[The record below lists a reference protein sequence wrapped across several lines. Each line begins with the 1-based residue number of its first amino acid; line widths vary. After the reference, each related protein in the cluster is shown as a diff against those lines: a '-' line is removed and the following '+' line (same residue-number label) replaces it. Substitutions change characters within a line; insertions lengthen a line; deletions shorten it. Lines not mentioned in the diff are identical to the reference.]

1 MFLIVDL
8 VIIVFILL
16 FAFLGYKKGFVKIA
30 LGLCTF
36 IIATIVAFLLYRPV
50 ANIVIDTTEIDESIE
65 QSIIAKVLPE
75 GVPDDTEV
83 DTSDISKTLPSFVLK
98 NSNNTVKSIAES
110 MSRALIEI
118 GCLLLI
124 YIVVKIVLRLIIV
137 VVDLIAKLPVLKQ
150 FNEFGGLVFGIIEG
164 FIFVFTILAFVSLL
178 LPLLNNSEQILSA
191 IDGSIIGSIMFN
203 NNILLKLIM

>member
-83 DTSDISKTLPSFVLK
+83 DTSNISKTLPSFVLK

-178 LPLLNNSEQILSA
+178 LPLLDNSEQILSA